1 MNRSIRFAAIFAL
14 LLTVILMV
22 NLTRIQVFSEER
34 YAQNGLNKRQF
45 FEMKFHSAWTDF
57 HGRADLGTLGT
68 GCGWFL
74 PA

>member
-22 NLTRIQVFSEER
+22 NLTRIQVFSEEG

-45 FEMKFHSAWTDF
+45 F
-57 HGRADLGTLGT
+57 
-68 GCGWFL
+68 
-74 PA
+74 